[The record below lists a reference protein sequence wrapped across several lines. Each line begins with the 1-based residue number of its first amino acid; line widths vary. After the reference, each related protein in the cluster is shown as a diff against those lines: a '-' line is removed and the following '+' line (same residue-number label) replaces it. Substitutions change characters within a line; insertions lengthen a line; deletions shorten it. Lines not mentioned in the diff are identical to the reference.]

1 MESFEE
7 VVIVGGGIAGLATAV
22 ALKRVGVRSL
32 VLERSHELRATG
44 GSITLAAN
52 AWRALEAIG
61 VAGKLVPLYSAL
73 KKSHFT
79 NLITG
84 DYQEVSFPNNGVRDE
99 LGIRAVHRKVLLQ
112 ALAEE
117 LPSDAV
123 RFSSRLESIK
133 EQIIDRSSVYTLQF
147 EDGSTIRAKVV
158 IGCDGVHSVVAR
170 WLGLTAPVRSGRSV
184 VRAIAVFPN
193 GHGFEGEVQQFLDV
207 GKRAGIVPLN
217 DKEVMWFMAHTSLPP
232 EIEKVRDPESIQ
244 KLVIENLA
252 KGFPQEYIDVVHYID
267 PTTITWAPLMFR
279 YPWDLLI
286 GQTWRGCVTVA
297 GDAMHPMTPDLGQG
311 GCTALEDAVVLA
323 RHIASSR
330 SSSDGFEK
338 AIEGYVKE
346 RRVRVAGIIV
356 GSYLSGW
363 VQQGGVGWWQG
374 SLVRFVR
381 DHIFYRFV
389 FQRLL
394 KVSEFDCGRL
404 TCE

>member
-1 MESFEE
+1 
-7 VVIVGGGIAGLATAV
+7 
-22 ALKRVGVRSL
+22 
-32 VLERSHELRATG
+32 
-44 GSITLAAN
+44 
-52 AWRALEAIG
+52 
-61 VAGKLVPLYSAL
+61 
-73 KKSHFT
+73 
-79 NLITG
+79 
-84 DYQEVSFPNNGVRDE
+84 
-99 LGIRAVHRKVLLQ
+99 
-112 ALAEE
+112 
-117 LPSDAV
+117 
-123 RFSSRLESIK
+123 
-133 EQIIDRSSVYTLQF
+133 
-147 EDGSTIRAKVV
+147 
-158 IGCDGVHSVVAR
+158 
-170 WLGLTAPVRSGRSV
+170 
-184 VRAIAVFPN
+184 
-193 GHGFEGEVQQFLDV
+193 
-207 GKRAGIVPLN
+207 
-217 DKEVMWFMAHTSLPP
+217 MWFMTHTSLPP

-252 KGFPQEYIDVVHYID
+252 KGFPQEYIDVVHHTD

-346 RRVRVAGIIV
+346 RRMRAAGIIV
-356 GSYLSGW
+356 GAYLSGW
-363 VQQGGVGWWQG
+363 VQQGGTGWWG
-374 SLVRFVR
+374 GTLVRFVR